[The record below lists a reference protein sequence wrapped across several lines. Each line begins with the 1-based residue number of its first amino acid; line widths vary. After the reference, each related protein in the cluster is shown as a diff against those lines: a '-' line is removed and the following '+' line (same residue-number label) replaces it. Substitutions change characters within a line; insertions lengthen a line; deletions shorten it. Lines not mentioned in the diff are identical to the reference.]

1 MPATSLAQVFFKRGS
16 RTTDRPAILDAAV
29 RRGGV
34 WRLAWPM
41 HVRPSELVG
50 VAVVGALIVAACW
63 PVLQLPFAG
72 PDVTARL
79 VDCSESSAP
88 AGSAGSVGSA
98 GEAKNTFLAHIELHN
113 HTGDSR
119 SVALTDYVG
128 ADLAPN
134 GAGGYAAVTLSPYE
148 TRVVPYEFAED
159 STACVSYTGG
169 VVAAAGTARGVNY
182 SPPARNA
189 APLPA
194 AIQTPSPSAST
205 SAAPDPNSLYLAIT
219 NKDEQ
224 SPAKTY
230 WDTAVAEFQSA
241 NPGVTVHVSFDTPS
255 NLVMDAAVGP
265 VPRPDTADLLLGA
278 DPSAP
283 AASNASTSY
292 YSADAILPGSV
303 TADLLPGFDYQER
316 GLGPGGAQVQYG
328 IPFSGS
334 TYALYYNKRLFARAH
349 IAGPPAT
356 WSELAADA
364 ARIKALGV
372 DGYGLKSPLGGDAA
386 VVQLWMAGNGGD
398 FMDAAKKRWTLN
410 SPANVTTF
418 RWLADHLM
426 KPGLTTSPGFSADP
440 GEQFAAGALGMTVGG
455 PDLIEKVEAG
465 TLGTAFGVAPVP
477 GRTRPLTSPA
487 GSVDD
492 LLATKAHPERKALI
506 TKFLVFL
513 LSSKNQKRFAD
524 IAGALPVTRSG
535 TTAEAGNPLL
545 KPFLDGMAK
554 ADWLPTRIPSWQVV
568 QEDLY
573 QSFVGLP
580 GKDAQTVLDQLQA
593 EIPVQP

>member
-1 MPATSLAQVFFKRGS
+1 MIASTLARVFFRRGN
-16 RTTDRPAILDAAV
+16 RTADQPAVLDAAV
-29 RRGGV
+29 RRGSV
-34 WRLAWPM
+34 WPIQ
-41 HVRPSELVG
+41 VRPSELVG
-50 VAVVGALIVAACW
+50 VAVVGALLVAACW

-72 PDVTARL
+72 PAVSARL
-79 VDCSESSAP
+79 VDCSKTPAP
-88 AGSAGSVGSA
+88 AGSTGST
-98 GEAKNTFLAHIELHN
+98 GEAKNTYLAHIELHN

-119 SVALTDYVG
+119 SVALTDHAG
-128 ADLAPN
+128 LDLAPDEAN
-134 GAGGYAAVTLSPYE
+134 GYAAVTLSPHE

-159 STACVSYTGG
+159 GTSCASYTGD
-169 VVAAAGTARGVNY
+169 VVAAADTARGANY
-182 SPPARNA
+182 SPPVQNA
-189 APLPA
+189 ALPPTTV
-194 AIQTPSPSAST
+194 QTPSPSPST

-224 SPAKTY
+224 PPAKTF
-230 WDTAVAEFQSA
+230 WDTAVAEFQAA
-241 NPGVTVHVSFDTPS
+241 NPHVTVHVSFDTPG
-255 NLVMDAAVGP
+255 NLGMESTVSAGAVAQPDA
-265 VPRPDTADLLLGA
+265 PDLVLGA
-278 DPSAP
+278 DPAAP
-283 AASNASTSY
+283 AAGHASTSY
-292 YSADAILPGSV
+292 YSAGDILPGG
-303 TADLLPGFDYQER
+303 TAADLLPVFDYQEL
-316 GLGPGGAQVQYG
+316 GPGPGGAPVQYG

-334 TYALYYNKRLFARAH
+334 TYALYYNKHLFARAH

-364 ARIKALGV
+364 AKIKALGV
-372 DGYGLKSPLGGDAA
+372 DGYGLKSPFGGDAA
-386 VVQLWMAGNGGD
+386 LVQLWMAGNGGD
-398 FMDAAKKRWTLN
+398 FMDAAKKKWTLN

-418 RWLADHLM
+418 QWLADDLM

-440 GEQFAAGALGMTVGG
+440 GQQFAAADLGMTVAG
-455 PDLIEKVEAG
+455 PDLIAKTEAG

-506 TKFLVFL
+506 AKFTTFL

-535 TTAEAGNPLL
+535 IAAEAGNPLL

-554 ADWLPTRIPSWQVV
+554 ADWLPTRVSGWEVV

-573 QSFVGLP
+573 QSFTHLP
-580 GKDAQTVLDQLQA
+580 AQKAQTVLDQLQA
-593 EIPVQP
+593 ETPVQP